1 MALAA
6 TLGGVFNMAST
17 FIAQRMP
24 EGQFNIF
31 DTALSALGIL
41 AIPALGMQASFA
53 AQAAGADSEERRKQL
68 AAAMRG
74 ALAFLAVV
82 WAGLAIWGL
91 LREKHIMGAYN
102 LSQPA
107 MLWVVLLILLV
118 ALLNPIPYG
127 TLQGH
132 QDFLWFGWATLL
144 NGAGRFAVLL
154 VVVHV
159 FKQGA
164 LGGLI
169 GVLSGTVLVFG
180 IVTWRTWSSLTGPS
194 VDFDWLSWG
203 RRLVPVT
210 IGLGAL
216 SFIMQADALI
226 VREKLQPL
234 LTLDEV
240 DGYSAVRKIAQALV
254 FVVGAL
260 TSVMYPKV
268 AHSFQK
274 SQPTDALKLTLIL
287 TSVIAVGGATAA
299 TLFPELPLR
308 LLSPARLLASKSLVP
323 PFCWALVPL
332 ALSNVLVWN
341 LLARECFRS
350 VPWMAALAGGCWW
363 ALKKFS
369 DRPLNVIGIVAVFSS
384 MLLLVC
390 VVFVWLEGRKD
401 RRRT

>member
-6 TLGGVFNMAST
+6 TLGGVFNMASN

-53 AQAAGADSEERRKQL
+53 AQAAGADTDERRKQL
-68 AAAMRG
+68 AATMRG
-74 ALAFLAVV
+74 ALVLLVVV
-82 WAGLAIWGL
+82 WAGLAAWWL
-91 LREKHIMGAYN
+91 VRERQIMAAYS

-118 ALLNPIPYG
+118 TLLTPIPNG

-132 QDFLWFGWATLL
+132 QDFFWFGWATLL
-144 NGAGRFAVLL
+144 NGVGRFAVLL
-154 VVVHV
+154 AVVHV

-164 LGGLI
+164 LGGLM
-169 GVLSGTVLVFG
+169 GVLTGAVLVFG
-180 IVTWRTWSSLTGPS
+180 IVTWRTWSSLMAPS
-194 VDFDWLSWG
+194 ADFDWLQWG

-210 IGLGAL
+210 VGLGAL

-234 LTLDEV
+234 LTADEV

-268 AHSFQK
+268 ARSFQK

-287 TSVIAVGGATAA
+287 TSVIAIGGAAAA

-308 LLSPARLLASKSLVP
+308 LLSPERLLASKTLVP

-341 LLARECFRS
+341 LLARECYRS

-363 ALKKFS
+363 ALQKFS

-384 MLLLVC
+384 LLLLVC

-401 RRRT
+401 RRRA